1 MEWIKAENSSNV
13 AEYGYEPA
21 AAPEDGG
28 ILGMRFKNETE
39 YHYAAVPTAHFEGMK
54 TAESVG
60 KYFAA
65 HIRGKYAATK
75 IN

>member
-28 ILGMRFKNETE
+28 ILGMRFQNGGE
-39 YHYAAVPTAHFEGMK
+39 YLYDAVPAAHFEGMK

-65 HIRGKYAATK
+65 HIRGKYVATK
-75 IN
+75 VN